1 MKDFFKNIQSL
12 LIVVLV
18 IIILLM
24 RSCSGNETVPEPKVI
39 TEIVV
44 EWDTVVVERIQYV
57 PKWRTKVTTIHDT
70 VLVDVDTAFILND
83 YYSTYAYTD
92 TLDLDSLG
100 SIVINDTISK
110 NSILFRDVQPNLF
123 IPTITVTNT
132 SYLYQREFFGGVS
145 LTNSPSAI
153 QNISGELL
161 FVNKKRHA
169 YGLGVG
175 LNNEFSPIYTGRIY
189 WKIGK

>member
-24 RSCSGNETVPEPKVI
+24 RSCSGNKTIPEPKII
-39 TEIVV
+39 TETVI
-44 EWDTVVVERIQYV
+44 EWDTVVVEKIQYV

-100 SIVINDTISK
+100 NIVINDTISK
-110 NSILFRDVQPNLF
+110 NSILFRDVQPNIF

-132 SYLYQREFFGGVS
+132 SYIYQREFFGGISVGS
-145 LTNSPSAI
+145 TPTAI
-153 QNISGELL
+153 QNINGELL
-161 FVNKKRHA
+161 FVDKKRHA
-169 YGLGVG
+169 YGFGIG